1 MSDKLRKKLNKILD
15 MPSEIV
21 LNTPKITLDSN
32 ESILIENYKGILEYS
47 DVFVRVNTSDYTIAI
62 SGEKLVIDYM
72 TKEEISVSGKLIR
85 VEYD

>member
-47 DVFVRVNTSDYTIAI
+47 DVFVRVNTSDYAIAI

>member
-32 ESILIENYKGILEYS
+32 ESILIENYKSIL
-47 DVFVRVNTSDYTIAI
+47 
-62 SGEKLVIDYM
+62 
-72 TKEEISVSGKLIR
+72 
-85 VEYD
+85 

>member
-47 DVFVRVNTSDYTIAI
+47 DVFACKHIGLHNCNFGRKACYRLYDKRRN
-62 SGEKLVIDYM
+62 KRF
-72 TKEEISVSGKLIR
+72 GKA
-85 VEYD
+85 YKG